1 MESSAEDAYERA
13 KTSNSQVINAINHT
27 ANRYCYWYDKN
38 VSFSGS
44 FVFWYD
50 SNSAWESIPSDLEIG
65 EGIWGL
71 PSMYKNPDA
80 ADIKAAFGCDDKQG
94 AAFE

>member
-1 MESSAEDAYERA
+1 M
-13 KTSNSQVINAINHT
+13 
-27 ANRYCYWYDKN
+27 
-38 VSFSGS
+38 
-44 FVFWYD
+44 FWYD